1 MRKPI
6 RDPVVASDEQQAAVS
21 QHAVHHEPRTRGG
34 QHYPDGLPGIPAA
47 LTGEETAL
55 RRLLP
60 RRNRWPELEAFDQ
73 RVHEIEAHVVELTE
87 RSRAAHERLNVADRE
102 DAERYAAWLLNRN
115 GEQPE
120 REKPRLEEERDRAE
134 RALAGA
140 QTALGKVL
148 EEKATFVQKHRSK
161 LVKDAESATTDA
173 RTRYEEALAAAEDAR
188 HELVEL
194 RETTVWAELY
204 PDCRESDIQ
213 LPRAVAGG
221 ERTRLAATLGMAIEA
236 DKVFAAL
243 RSDAEQLEH
252 AIPHTQ
258 LARDRLTSVKSAS
271 AVWVN
276 TEEGQ
281 QWQRDQRQRALARL
295 RNPQ

>member
-87 RSRAAHERLNVADRE
+87 RSRAAHERLKVADRE

-194 RETTVWAELY
+194 RETKSGPSSTPTV
-204 PDCRESDIQ
+204 ES
-213 LPRAVAGG
+213 
-221 ERTRLAATLGMAIEA
+221 RTSSFR
-236 DKVFAAL
+236 V
-243 RSDAEQLEH
+243 
-252 AIPHTQ
+252 PWP
-258 LARDRLTSVKSAS
+258 VAS
-271 AVWVN
+271 A
-276 TEEGQ
+276 
-281 QWQRDQRQRALARL
+281 RAWPPRWGWPSRPTRCSLPCVRMPSSSSTPSLTPSWPATGS
-295 RNPQ
+295 PA